1 MGSLR
6 DLSRYGNCKLSMWT
20 SFLVLDSLLTKADC
34 LIPPPL
40 CVYSAWYR
48 IYFYICSGLII
59 EALYDLCAL
68 NSPLV
73 VERAI
78 GV

>member
-6 DLSRYGNCKLSMWT
+6 DPSPYGNCKLSMRT

-34 LIPPPL
+34 LIPPL

-48 IYFYICSGLII
+48 IDFYICSGLII

-68 NSPLV
+68 NSSPLV
-73 VERAI
+73 VERGI